1 MSGNCVG
8 CSCISLAANGSGNMA
23 LFASRVDH
31 SVGAL
36 RALANRHKA
45 TVRILAPGLLAVE
58 SDQVETIIAA
68 ACEALTSVEADEVHC
83 LVLAG
88 ADVSSVAVVGQAMT
102 APSLAEAGARV
113 GNADLVALFE
123 DERRCFH
130 SVFQRI
136 VTLADSRVI
145 GHEALLRAETLTG
158 DLVMPDVLFP
168 AAEAA
173 GWTHL
178 LDRVGRTTALRD
190 AGPWIGDDLLFI
202 NFVPTSI
209 YRPEVCLRTTEAA
222 AAVAGVRLNQLVF
235 EVTEGHKID
244 DVDHL
249 ARVFDYYRSQQCKVA
264 LDDLG
269 AGYSGLNL
277 LVRLQPDIVK
287 LDKEI
292 VQALPGPTSTAVI
305 GAIVEM
311 VHSYGGLVL
320 AECIETQ
327 EQAVAASNLHVD
339 LAQGWLFGRPERH
352 VTVQQ
357 AGALD
362 DLRLPGPA
370 QPHLPDAAVALA
382 L

>member
-8 CSCISLAANGSGNMA
+8 CSCISPAVNGSGNLA
-23 LFASRVDH
+23 LFATRVAH
-31 SVGAL
+31 SVGTL
-36 RALANRHKA
+36 RSLAVRHEA
-45 TVRILAPGLLAVE
+45 TVQILAPGLLAVE
-58 SDQVETIIAA
+58 SDRLENIIEG
-68 ACEALTSVEADEVHC
+68 ACALLTSVEADEVHC
-83 LVLAG
+83 LVLA
-88 ADVSSVAVVGQAMT
+88 DSDLSSVAVVGQAMT
-102 APSLAEAGARV
+102 APSLSEAGARV
-113 GNADLVALFE
+113 RNADLVVLFE
-123 DERRCFH
+123 NERRCFH

-136 VTLADSRVI
+136 VTLCDSRVI
-145 GHEALLRAETLTG
+145 GHEALLRGETPAG

-190 AGPWIGDDLLFI
+190 AGPWIGNDLLFI

-209 YRPEVCLRTTEAA
+209 YRPEVCLRTTEIAA
-222 AAVAGVRLNQLVF
+222 ARAGVRLDQMVF
-235 EVTEGHKID
+235 EVTEGHKIED
-244 DVDHL
+244 IDHL
-249 ARVFDYYRSQQCKVA
+249 ERVFDYYRSQQCKVA

-269 AGYSGLNL
+269 AGYSDLNL

-305 GAIVEM
+305 RAVVEM

-320 AECIETQ
+320 AECIETE
-327 EQAVAASNLHVD
+327 EQAVAATKLHVD

-352 VTVQQ
+352 VTFKP
-357 AGALD
+357 ADTLD
-362 DLRLPGPA
+362 DLRPPGPA
-370 QPHLPDAAVALA
+370 QPHLPDVAVALA